1 MKKKWKMFVL
11 LALTVVCLAF
21 GLAGC
26 NFLPKKDVDEDEAGR
41 INPRIVIEEDELEF
55 AMEIY
60 SDYKVPYAGVY
71 YENLDRVDG
80 KEIRMSVIDPTGGY
94 LYENTLDYETLRFVA
109 TGKYEIIY
117 SAEGCTDA
125 KITVYVCERLD
136 WTGPVNFALSGNT
149 LTWAAIDGASGYEVV
164 VNGKNPTIVNEASFT
179 SDIFGESGFYVGV
192 TAKGDN
198 KVWLDSYMQSYEN
211 KIALQ
216 DGELA
221 AFNNPCYELDIGKA
235 TPDKLNAPP
244 SEMEYVTEEDC
255 KGSTDGAVKFVI
267 RSGDYGT
274 GLFRVY
280 LDKTI
285 DKEAD
290 FDGMEMRFKLDSKD
304 YVYNADGYP
313 TMLLLAQPND
323 DEQRPGRGMTLYKDY
338 NDGWQILKWSK
349 SAVSSFDGLNY
360 LQFSLYMMTK
370 AGGKGTLYLDY
381 IRLYKDEIAAP
392 QNVSVVDDKLDW
404 EDVTG
409 ATGYTVSVN
418 MIADKHADLTRKYVE
433 TSDSQ
438 IALSAIGIDP
448 VSTTQQYEI
457 QVRAVSGDT
466 KKGSSAWSEKLV
478 KRATFAEDELFPINN
493 ALYWTGVV
501 DSVLETEFRDIRV
514 KQYVADPTTESGN
527 AVKMTM
533 LGSRSAKSFFSLD
546 LPQPLNLENGYSG
559 IVLRLKVEDCNY
571 ESKETLGIQLV
582 GARSDTGA
590 EYRRALKIGEWIEYQ
605 LSMEEVAA
613 YYQTGATQLSFAIV
627 NSVPNKSLST
637 ITVKV
642 VLDSLKYQRFLPV
655 PKNLRVEDGV
665 FTWDTVDGT
674 KGYTVIV
681 NGNETFVETNEFD
694 VSNLTGIT
702 QFKVRS
708 ETNIEGYKSS
718 VYSETFYY
726 EVLGENQIATF
737 DHAGYASNTTY
748 GHPTIKDVVNQTA
761 FHGQPAI
768 FNEANGTVSCTG
780 WRTSYVGSG
789 ARIWTWT
796 VNVENAIDLT
806 RDGITIKFSF
816 ADYKDYDKGE
826 NYFTVIN
833 PSELDDSRKTLPIER
848 GNLADGV
855 ACPYVQITSK
865 GASYELSVSSAQ
877 LSALGYTSE
886 TKMIS
891 FALWNTVAC
900 EVSNYNGVLATL
912 VLDDISY
919 CEMLD
924 APTNVAINGATLSW
938 TEVENATGYTVYANG
953 VAVQENVTATTADL
967 SELTVSAGIQVQA
980 NSTAENVKSSVHSAV
995 VYFEVLGADQLAT
1008 FDHAGYMNT
1017 VRVGNPNVTCVHG
1030 KTDCANRNAVSFGD
1044 GMITIGAYRDE
1055 YVGSDSSCQI
1065 VVVSVS
1071 LTKGL
1076 DLSRD
1081 GITIQF
1087 KIGSYGTKDNC
1098 FGLVNPRSNADG
1110 SYDISPK
1117 DRGEITANGVTA
1129 TCPYVD
1135 VTLDKLHEWNVSSA
1149 QLTALGY
1156 QNGDTLLTFAVWNPT
1171 GQTHGSKFAASFSF
1185 DDISYYN
1192 E

>member
-1 MKKKWKMFVL
+1 M
-11 LALTVVCLAF
+11 
-21 GLAGC
+21 
-26 NFLPKKDVDEDEAGR
+26 
-41 INPRIVIEEDELEF
+41 
-55 AMEIY
+55 
-60 SDYKVPYAGVY
+60 
-71 YENLDRVDG
+71 
-80 KEIRMSVIDPTGGY
+80 
-94 LYENTLDYETLRFVA
+94 
-109 TGKYEIIY
+109 
-117 SAEGCTDA
+117 
-125 KITVYVCERLD
+125 
-136 WTGPVNFALSGNT
+136 
-149 LTWAAIDGASGYEVV
+149 
-164 VNGKNPTIVNEASFT
+164 NGKNPTIVKEASFT

-221 AFNNPCYELDIGKA
+221 AFNNPCYELDIVKA

-274 GLFRVY
+274 GLFRVD

-285 DKEAD
+285 DKDAE

-313 TMLLLAQPND
+313 TMLLLAQPNE
-323 DEQRPGRGMTLYKDY
+323 DEQRPSRGMTLYKDY

-448 VSTTQQYEI
+448 ASTTQQYEI

-718 VYSETFYY
+718 VYSEPFYY

-855 ACPYVQITSK
+855 ACSYVQITSK

-924 APTNVAINGATLSW
+924 TPVVTIDGATASWSAVEGAANYTVSVNGVETTTTELSFDLSSL
-938 TEVENATGYTVYANG
+938 TENANISVRANSATEGVVSSPFSATVLY
-953 VAVQENVTATTADL
+953 DL
-967 SELTVSAGIQVQA
+967 SPALRII
-980 NSTAENVKSSVHSAV
+980 
-995 VYFEVLGADQLAT
+995 T
-1008 FDHAGYMNT
+1008 FDSEEDLDNIVA
-1017 VRVGNPNVTCVHG
+1017 GNPNISTESLRPQSKILLSEMYAANDGVAHLKLRGETNSWRSTGMGHTVTINLPKALDLTNNNGIEIKFCVSG
-1030 KTDCANRNAVSFGD
+1030 CSNAAANTELRFMVLHATTIDDGYKAGD
-1044 GMITIGAYRDE
+1044 QE
-1055 YVGSDSSCQI
+1055 SYVQVVVDSSITNFQTLT
-1065 VVVSVS
+1065 
-1071 LTKGL
+1071 LTKEQL
-1076 DLSRD
+1076 
-1081 GITIQF
+1081 
-1087 KIGSYGTKDNC
+1087 GT
-1098 FGLVNPRSNADG
+1098 
-1110 SYDISPK
+1110 
-1117 DRGEITANGVTA
+1117 
-1129 TCPYVD
+1129 
-1135 VTLDKLHEWNVSSA
+1135 
-1149 QLTALGY
+1149 LGY
-1156 QNGDTLLTFAVWNPT
+1156 QDGATYLTLSVWTNGDTLP
-1171 GQTHGSKFAASFSF
+1171 GQGGSLLLYL
-1185 DDISYYN
+1185 DDISYYV